1 MSQVVIN
8 GSNVGTG
15 LQSLLMADE
24 IVPGATPSYQL
35 VKTIYLFHPLGAKM
49 VEKPVK
55 IAQSLPRKITVQDG
69 PEDRVVEKF
78 MAEAVKMKLDKV
90 AFNVMVQSRIYGIA
104 SVAIM
109 TKGETTNEP
118 LDLTKIGNK
127 EISIH
132 VYDPLNTAG
141 SLVLNQDPGALDFQH
156 AKEIVVDGKTFH
168 RSRARVIMNEFP
180 IYISYTPSAFGFV
193 GRSVYQ
199 RSLYPMKSY
208 VQTMITNDMISVK
221 AGVLVAK
228 IQQAGSVITAG
239 IQSMFGLKRN
249 VVKEAV
255 VGQVIS
261 IGTEN
266 EAIESIDL
274 KNLSEPFM
282 TARRNIIEDIAS
294 GAEMPAKMLTEES
307 FAEGFGE
314 GSEDAKAQARYVDG
328 IRNEM
333 QPIYEFLDEI
343 CMHRAWNEEF
353 YNIIKAEFPERYKD
367 MDYLAA
373 FYEWKNSFKAEWP
386 SLLTEPES
394 EQVKVADVK
403 LRALVA
409 LLEAMRADLDDE
421 NLASLYSFICDNVS
435 EMKVMFG
442 SPLILDLEAMVTFRA
457 QNRDK
462 ADKTQEDKANAA
474 FGDEGGEMR
483 NDSAGRVRTALT
495 ALRDAVALMDEEKKL
510 RVVK

>member
-1 MSQVVIN
+1 MMSNVVIN
-8 GSNVGTG
+8 GSNLGTG
-15 LQSLLMADE
+15 LQSMLMCDQ
-24 IVPGATPSYQL
+24 ITPGASPSYAL
-35 VKTIYLFHPLGAKM
+35 CKEIYLFHPLGAKM
-49 VEKPVK
+49 VEKPIE
-55 IAQSLPRKITVQDG
+55 IAQSLPRRITVQDG

-78 MAEAVKMKLDKV
+78 QMEAVKMKTDKI
-90 AFNVMVQSRIYGIA
+90 AFNVMVQARMYGIA
-104 SVAIM
+104 SVAAM
-109 TKGETTNEP
+109 TKGEPTNGP
-118 LDLTKIGNK
+118 LDLFKIDGK

-141 SLVLNQDPGALDFQH
+141 SLVLNQDPSAIDFQH
-156 AKEIVVDGKTFH
+156 ANEIVVDGKQFH

-208 VQTMITNDMISVK
+208 IQTMITNDMISVK

-239 IQSMFGLKRN
+239 IQSMFGLKRD

-274 KNLSEPFM
+274 KNLSEPFA
-282 TARRNIIEDIAS
+282 TARKHIIEDIAS
-294 GAEMPAKMLTEES
+294 GAKMPAKMLTEES

-314 GSEDAKAQARYVDG
+314 GSEDAKALARYVDG
-328 IRNEM
+328 VRLEM

-343 CMHRAWNEEF
+343 CMHRAWNKDFFE
-353 YNIIKAEFPERYKD
+353 IIKKEFPERYAE
-367 MDYLAA
+367 MTYEAA

-409 LLEAMRADLDDE
+409 LLEVMRADLDDE
-421 NLASLYSFICDNVS
+421 NLGALYTFICDNVS
-435 EMKVMFG
+435 EMTVMFG
-442 SPLILDLEAMVTFRA
+442 SPLVLDIQAMMTHRA
-457 QNRDK
+457 EQRDK
-462 ADKTQEDKANAA
+462 VQEQTEANPMRADSVIAA
-474 FGDEGGEMR
+474 
-483 NDSAGRVRTALT
+483 LK
-495 ALRDAVALMDEEKKL
+495 DAVSSLDKPRLKA
-510 RVVK
+510 VK